1 MFKIKLYI
9 FMMPAVGSMAGS
21 PGTNEAQPDQANV
34 VQKKVSWY
42 ASLSKEKKAAY
53 LMKLLMAHASKKAA
67 QTCTP
72 SSTSPGNKYDHICS
86 FHLQVH
92 VSKGARATRV

>member
-34 VQKKVSWY
+34 VRKKVSWY
-42 ASLSKEKKAAY
+42 ASLSHEKKAAY
-53 LMKLLMAHASKKAA
+53 LMKLRMARAQKKAA

-72 SSTSPGNKYDHICS
+72 SSTSPGNKYDHICT
-86 FHLQVH
+86 FHVQVH
-92 VSKGARATRV
+92 VSKGAHV